1 MRMEAGRQPAAGGH
15 AVRAGGRWRGAGR
28 PMGAASCTHTR
39 TEAGRQPAAGGHTVR
54 AGGMPVCTRR
64 RTGGA
69 RWSLEDGDE
78 GGVCTYRRKVTA
90 KNLATSLPGCL
101 VVYRSMAGNLTP
113 PPVLAEGMRRG
124 VVGRAPAR
132 NVLLIA
138 SGGDGDRTGTRLNN
152 KGGGGK
158 HGAALQRR
166 RRQPVADMEV
176 PQQAPPLPPAVRADD
191 HRGSEEQERQRECSV
206 CLSEMMADGGEAALR
221 VVRPCG
227 HRFHATCVDQ
237 WLRRRGTCPM
247 CRAPSRAQEADAADR
262 RRRRDSA
269 AGGDTNDG
277 RGVALPPPRLQQ
289 PPAPATVAV
298 EMVRSMGPLV
308 CTYRRADGWPEAACA
323 VCLAE
328 LDDGVAVRVLP
339 VCMHYFHAD
348 CVGEWLRAHH
358 TCPLCRAPLEPPDAA
373 AQQQQP
379 PAPAPTAPARLTTVE
394 MAMRRSAEPIVC
406 TYRKADGW
414 SEATCAVCLA
424 ELADGVTV
432 RVLPVCVH
440 YFHASC
446 IGEWLLAHHTCPLC
460 RAPLHPPQRR
470 QAGLC
475 YNCDEKFVPGHR
487 CKRIFVLEVV
497 PDDDD
502 DQAINALE
510 LQADP
515 DISIHALTGIRAR
528 GQQAMKLLLV
538 ALIDSGSTCCFVD
551 SVVAAKLGL
560 ALHQQPGLHVTVGNG
575 DQITSPGLFPN
586 LFISVGSE
594 KFVAD
599 FYALPLGTYD
609 VVLGVNWLGS
619 LGPIL
624 WDFNHHTMAFQR
636 ANRRITWIGID
647 APRPFE
653 LRATTLHDGELMT
666 ALLDEFTDVFQEP
679 QGLPPQRAISH
690 RIRLSADTKAVA
702 VRPYRYAHVQ
712 KEELEKQCA
721 ELLRLGIIRPSS
733 LAFSAPT
740 QLVRKKEGAWRLC
753 IDYRALNTKTI
764 KDKFPIP
771 VVEELLDELRGAK
784 FFTKLDLRSGYHQ
797 VLMDPADIHKT
808 AFRTHQGLFEFL
820 VMPFGLSNASATFQ
834 ALMNTVLGPFLRKF
848 VLVFFD
854 DILIYSSS
862 WVEHLRHVRAVLQTL
877 QVHKLFLKRSKCVF
891 GMKSVGY
898 LGHVISAAG
907 VTMDAQKVQAILQ
920 WPTPRNTRA
929 LRGFLGLAGYYRR
942 FILNFD
948 VIAEPLTRLLRKEGF
963 SWLPEAEAAF
973 RKLQQALTTA
983 PVLQLPDFDQ
993 EFVVECDTSGSGFGA
1008 VLHQGQ
1014 GAVAFFSQQIAPR
1027 HAKLAAYER
1036 ELIGLAHAVRH
1047 WRPYLWGREFLV
1059 KTDHRSLKFLLDQ
1072 RLSTVPQHHWISKLL
1087 GFDFKRNTDPA
1098 QLTSLQMRCPDATQ
1112 LKWLPIQRWMCRK
1125 PKLQQEQKGGVEWMA
1140 TFSIRA
1146 ESSYR
1151 LHLR

>member
-1 MRMEAGRQPAAGGH
+1 MLA
-15 AVRAGGRWRGAGR
+15 RAYEQRLLL
-28 PMGAASCTHTR
+28 PV
-39 TEAGRQPAAGGHTVR
+39 TESVSNRHTVPR
-54 AGGMPVCTRR
+54 VPQITAAAAPSEGDHSATMPRR
-64 RTGGA
+64 RL
-69 RWSLEDGDE
+69 S
-78 GGVCTYRRKVTA
+78 
-90 KNLATSLPGCL
+90 P
-101 VVYRSMAGNLTP
+101 
-113 PPVLAEGMRRG
+113 AEM
-124 VVGRAPAR
+124 
-132 NVLLIA
+132 
-138 SGGDGDRTGTRLNN
+138 
-152 KGGGGK
+152 
-158 HGAALQRR
+158 
-166 RRQPVADMEV
+166 
-176 PQQAPPLPPAVRADD
+176 QQ
-191 HRGSEEQERQRECSV
+191 
-206 CLSEMMADGGEAALR
+206 
-221 VVRPCG
+221 
-227 HRFHATCVDQ
+227 
-237 WLRRRGTCPM
+237 W
-247 CRAPSRAQEADAADR
+247 
-262 RRRRDSA
+262 
-269 AGGDTNDG
+269 
-277 RGVALPPPRLQQ
+277 
-289 PPAPATVAV
+289 
-298 EMVRSMGPLV
+298 
-308 CTYRRADGWPEAACA
+308 
-323 VCLAE
+323 
-328 LDDGVAVRVLP
+328 
-339 VCMHYFHAD
+339 
-348 CVGEWLRAHH
+348 
-358 TCPLCRAPLEPPDAA
+358 
-373 AQQQQP
+373 
-379 PAPAPTAPARLTTVE
+379 
-394 MAMRRSAEPIVC
+394 
-406 TYRKADGW
+406 
-414 SEATCAVCLA
+414 
-424 ELADGVTV
+424 
-432 RVLPVCVH
+432 
-440 YFHASC
+440 
-446 IGEWLLAHHTCPLC
+446 
-460 RAPLHPPQRR
+460 R

-624 WDFNHHTMAFQR
+624 WDFNHHTMA
-636 ANRRITWIGID
+636 ANRHITWIGID

-690 RIRLSADTKAVA
+690 RIRLSADTEAVA

-733 LAFSAPT
+733 SAFSAPT
-740 QLVRKKEGAWRLC
+740 LLVRKKEGVWCLY
-753 IDYRALNTKTI
+753 IDYRALNAKTI

-771 VVEELLDELRGAK
+771 VVQELLDELRGAK

-820 VMPFGLSNASATFQ
+820 VMPFSLSNAPTTFQ

-862 WVEHLRHVRAVLQTL
+862 WVKHLRHVRAVLQTL

-907 VTMDAQKVQAILQ
+907 VAMDAQKVQAILQ

-942 FILNFD
+942 FIRNF
-948 VIAEPLTRLLRKEGF
+948 G
-963 SWLPEAEAAF
+963 
-973 RKLQQALTTA
+973 
-983 PVLQLPDFDQ
+983 LPDFDQ
-993 EFVVECDTSGSGFGA
+993 EFVVECDASGSGFGA

-1072 RLSTVPQHHWISKLL
+1072 RLSTVLQHHWISKLL
-1087 GFDFKRNTDPA
+1087 GFDFKWNTDPA

-1112 LKWLPIQRWMCRK
+1112 VTPC
-1125 PKLQQEQKGGVEWMA
+1125 V
-1140 TFSIRA
+1140 
-1146 ESSYR
+1146 
-1151 LHLR
+1151 H